1 MTPLQFITSKEFGC
15 CTTSELMAFAKV
27 DKAGFETLK
36 TWAIAEMGNRGIEV
50 K

>member
-15 CTTSELMAFAKV
+15 CTTSELMAYAK
-27 DKAGFETLK
+27 DNKPGFETLK
-36 TWAIAEMGNRGIEV
+36 AWAVAEMNNRGIEV

>member
-15 CTTSELMAFAKV
+15 CTTSELMAYAK
-27 DKAGFETLK
+27 DNKAGFETLK
-36 TWAIAEMGNRGIEV
+36 QWAIEEMGHREIPV